1 MKKLFSTIMCIMMI
15 ACFMP
20 TMAFA
25 DVENVNSETGTTTEP
40 TQASIKAARLH
51 DTANKITDKDLAKE
65 YSLTLA
71 GDTMTINVHPQ
82 YHQNGNNPASE
93 GKWIGFFLPIPK
105 DNKDDLTYQYSS
117 MKTPVTIES
126 GQITVDDTD
135 AAGSYTSF
143 YWNYATSDMKWFQ
156 YKFGENEYV
165 KLNIVVNATPAE
177 VVAALPH
184 DQAVEKPIKDNELY
198 EFYRVDYANGTA
210 TITTKGLK
218 LHYNAN
224 QALGK
229 WVGVA
234 VPVEKISGKNAEYL
248 TYQIGDGEMKSVKIT
263 ADDIWDKEGKEYL
276 SFYFDSAK
284 EKEVE
289 IKYAFASTP
298 NVATGL
304 NAFKVIVK
312 DEGASSTGGGSYL
325 PTLPTTP
332 TAPTTPTTPTTPEQK
347 PATAATKTAA
357 NTAIT
362 TAAAANKY
370 DKAEQAEVD
379 QIVKDAEAKIKEART
394 EDEVNAIKKDAE
406 AKLDKILTTEEKVT
420 IASLKEVA
428 KRDFGAKSKKIT
440 KKNGKK
446 AVTLSW
452 VAPEGVDVDGYE
464 IFRSTKK
471 NSGYGTEPYFETTKT
486 NYTNSKGLK
495 SGKTYYY
502 KVRAFVEIN
511 GERHYTDYSTK
522 ASRKI

>member
-25 DVENVNSETGTTTEP
+25 DVETANSETGTTTEP
-40 TQASIKAARLH
+40 TQASIKAATLH
-51 DTANKITDKDLAKE
+51 DTAADGISDEDLAKG

-71 GDTMTINVHPQ
+71 GDTMTINVQPQ
-82 YHQNGNNPASE
+82 YHQNGDTPASV

-105 DNKDDLTYQYSS
+105 DNKDSLTYQFSS
-117 MKTPVTIES
+117 MKNSVTIES
-126 GQITVDDTD
+126 DKVTADYTD
-135 AAGSYTSF
+135 AAGSYVSF
-143 YWNYATSDMKWFQ
+143 YWNYAANDMKWFQ
-156 YKFGENEYV
+156 YKFGESEFV

-184 DQAVEKPIKDNELY
+184 DQAAKDPIADKDLY
-198 EFYRVDYANGTA
+198 ESYSVAYANGTA

-234 VPVEKISGKNAEYL
+234 VPVEKINGKNAEYL
-248 TYQIGDGEMKSVKIT
+248 TYQIGDGEMKSVKI
-263 ADDIWDKEGKEYL
+263 AAGEIWQKEGKDYL

-284 EKEVE
+284 QKEVE
-289 IKYAFASTP
+289 IKYAFASTSD
-298 NVATGL
+298 VATGL

-332 TAPTTPTTPTTPEQK
+332 TAPTTPTTPEQK
-347 PATAATKTAA
+347 PATAATKTEA

-379 QIVKDAEAKIKEART
+379 QIVKDAEAKVKEAKT

-420 IASLKEVA
+420 IASLGEVS

-452 VAPEGVDVDGYE
+452 AAPEGVDVDGYE

-486 NYTNSKGLK
+486 SYTNSKGLK